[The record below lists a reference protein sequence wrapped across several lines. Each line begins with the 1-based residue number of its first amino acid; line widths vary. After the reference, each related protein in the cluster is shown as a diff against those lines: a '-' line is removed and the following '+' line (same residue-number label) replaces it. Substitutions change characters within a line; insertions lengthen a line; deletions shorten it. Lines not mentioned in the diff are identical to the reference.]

1 MTPAGNITTAGKEPE
16 TKGEVKPDV
25 AVQKRE
31 ERPVRRWDPFDLFD
45 EMQDE
50 MARLW
55 SQTWPF
61 MPRPLARPLRRLAM
75 ATWTPRIDVYT
86 KDGNLMVK
94 AELPG
99 MKKEDIDV
107 SLEDGDLIIRGERKA
122 EHEVKEEN
130 YYRMERSYGSF
141 YRRLPLDFTPRAEE
155 IKATYKDGILEITV
169 PRPAE
174 TPPKTQKI
182 SLE

>member
-1 MTPAGNITTAGKEPE
+1 MTTEVKEPE
-16 TKGEVKPDV
+16 TKVEVKPEAIV
-25 AVQKRE
+25 TRHE
-31 ERPVRRWDPFDLFD
+31 ERPPRRFDPFEMFD

-61 MPRPLARPLRRLAM
+61 MPRPLARPLRRLA
-75 ATWTPRIDVYT
+75 ATAWTPRMDVFE
-86 KDGNLMVK
+86 KGGNLMVK

-99 MKKEDIDV
+99 LKREDIEV
-107 SLEDGDLIIRGERKA
+107 TLVEGDLVIRGERKA
-122 EHEVKEEN
+122 EHEVKEEH

-141 YRRLPLDFTPRAEE
+141 FRRVPLDFAPKAQE
-155 IKATYKDGILEITV
+155 IKATYKDGVLEIVV

-174 TPPKTQKI
+174 TAPRMHKI
-182 SLE
+182 TLA